1 MVLGFRTLKSQNTT
15 ILVFSLVLMQIS
27 LVLGAGYADGK
38 ATYNGAVNIILD
50 NDEVCR
56 GAPNTVIPPQICS
69 DSG

>member
-1 MVLGFRTLKSQNTT
+1 
-15 ILVFSLVLMQIS
+15 MQIS